1 MAGKRDLDPGD
12 AVPPGVA
19 PAEPVPLTEHDK
31 AVKRKLEQ
39 LGAGKPEETDDP
51 AQGRAETEGPERR
64 GR

>member
-1 MAGKRDLDPGD
+1 MTGKRDFDPGD

-31 AVKRKLEQ
+31 AVKRKLER
-39 LGAGKPEETDDP
+39 LGGGKGEEPDDP
-51 AQGRAETEGPERR
+51 AQGQAETEGPEQR